1 MIGSI
6 LRLLSTWRFIV
17 CSEVFDQSG
26 FMVALIGQ
34 ILTACAQPFLLYSPT
49 KLAAFWFGPKERAFC
64 TMLASLGN
72 PIGLALAQL
81 VSPNVVTETSRL
93 RILVS
98 SIHLMVC

>member
-1 MIGSI
+1 
-6 LRLLSTWRFIV
+6 
-17 CSEVFDQSG
+17 
-26 FMVALIGQ
+26 MVALIGQ

-98 SIHLMVC
+98 NIHGFSFKL